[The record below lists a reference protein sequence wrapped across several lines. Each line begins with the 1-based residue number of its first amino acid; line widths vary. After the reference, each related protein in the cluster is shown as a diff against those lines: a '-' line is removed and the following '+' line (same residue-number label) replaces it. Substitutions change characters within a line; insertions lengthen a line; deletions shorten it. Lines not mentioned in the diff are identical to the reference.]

1 MHGDSKTE
9 EQFLDL
15 EASLRQ
21 SIEKYRLIFEN
32 IRDIYYEVSID
43 GIILE
48 ISPSVALYI
57 DYSREEVIGKNILD
71 YYAEPEQRESF
82 LGTIAKYG
90 IVIDYEL
97 LFKNKRGEILT
108 GSVNAKLI
116 VDETNQPLKIIGSIR
131 DVTARK
137 KAEIALQESR
147 LFVQQMIANA
157 GEGIIVYDRDLKYVV
172 WNPFMECLTGIASE
186 SIIGQSALERF
197 PYIRE
202 QGIDMLLNR
211 ALNGET
217 VSSAD
222 ISFHVYSMDRHG
234 WVSGLYSPQRNAAGE
249 IIGVI
254 GMIRDVTESHRI
266 KEELEQ
272 RIQER
277 TYELKESE
285 KKYRD
290 LFENA
295 NDIVYII
302 DCSGN
307 VLMANKAG
315 LATFGFTV
323 EEISGVNIFSL
334 LDSNYGGI
342 VRDQIGNLLQGVHN
356 DDTYEVLAYTRAGV
370 PLWLEVRARAIFE
383 EDRLTAIQGIARD
396 VTKRKQAEEAL
407 KVREIELEEKSRHLE
422 EANMALKV
430 LLKHRDEDRIV
441 FEERIAVNMQKLVS
455 PYLSTLKTICPDK
468 TQAHYLEIIEAN
480 VNEIVSPF
488 LHNLTSKY
496 PGLTPQEIKIIS
508 LIKEGKTTK
517 EIAGFL
523 RLSARTVDAHRNRIR
538 GKMGLNNK
546 KANLQSF
553 ISSSQ

>member
-1 MHGDSKTE
+1 
-9 EQFLDL
+9 LDL
-15 EASLRQ
+15 EASLSQ

-71 YYAEPEQRESF
+71 YYAEPEQRKSF
-82 LGTIAKYG
+82 LSTIAKYG
-90 IVIDYEL
+90 IVIDYEI
-97 LFKNKRGEILT
+97 LFKNKRDEILV
-108 GSVNAKLI
+108 GSANAKLI
-116 VDETNQPLKIIGSIR
+116 VDEANQPLKIIGSIR

-137 KAEIALQESR
+137 KAEIALQESK
-147 LFVQQMIANA
+147 LFVQQMIVNA
-157 GEGIIVYDRDLKYVV
+157 GEGIIVFDRDLKYVV
-172 WNPFMECLTGIASE
+172 WNPFMERLTGIASE
-186 SIIGQSALERF
+186 SIIGQNALEMF
-197 PYIRE
+197 PHIRA
-202 QGIDMLLNR
+202 QGIDKILNR
-211 ALNGET
+211 TLNGET
-217 VSSAD
+217 VSSSD
-222 ISFHVYSMDRHG
+222 ISFHVRSTGWQG
-234 WVSGLYSPQRNAAGE
+234 WVSCLSSPHRNAAGE

-254 GMIRDVTESHRI
+254 AMIRDVTEFHRI

-272 RIQER
+272 RVQER
-277 TYELKESE
+277 TYELAESE

-315 LATFGFTV
+315 LATFGFTE
-323 EEISGVNIFSL
+323 EEIAGVNIFSI
-334 LDSNYGGI
+334 LDSNYAGI
-342 VRDQIGNLLQGVHN
+342 VRDKIGNLLQGVHN
-356 DDTYEVLAYTRAGV
+356 DDSYEVLTYTRAGV
-370 PLWLEVRARAIFE
+370 PIWLEVRARAIIE
-383 EDRLTAIQGIARD
+383 EERLVAIQGIARN
-396 VTKRKQAEEAL
+396 VTKRKQAEDTL
-407 KVREIELEEKSRHLE
+407 KAREIELEEKSRHLE
-422 EANMALKV
+422 EANTALKV
-430 LLKHRDEDRIV
+430 LLKHRDEDRIAI
-441 FEERIAVNMQKLVS
+441 EDRIAANMQKLVS

-508 LIKEGKTTK
+508 FIKEGKTTK
-517 EIAGFL
+517 EIADFL
-523 RLSARTVDAHRNRIR
+523 RLSVRTVDAHRNRIR

-553 ISSSQ
+553 INTFNTT